1 MMDDQHQ
8 DLVSGLSGR
17 YAIERE
23 LGHGGM
29 ATVWLARDLRY
40 DRLVAL
46 KVLRAELAVS
56 LGAERFLREIML
68 AARLQ
73 HPHIVSVYDSGE
85 VETAVHP
92 GVPILWFTMPYIEG
106 ESLRERLRRK
116 GPLRREEALRVAREV
131 ARGLQY
137 AHEHGV
143 IHRDVKPE
151 NILLT
156 RDGSTLVADFGI
168 ARPTDDSSPSKL
180 TGTGIVVGTPAYMS
194 PEQATGLADL
204 DARTDVYALGC
215 VLYEMLAGEP
225 PFSGP
230 TAQAIVAKHLTQ
242 QPKFSGGAGAPIPEA
257 IRPTLARALAK
268 SRSDRQ
274 ATAAEFAEALD
285 DTEEVARDT
294 PRRRVALA
302 AGAVLVGGLTALLV
316 LRATES
322 DSAGRAPGAG
332 SSGGTVASGFARK
345 LAQLSFGEGLEEWPA
360 WSPDG
365 KLLAYVAEV
374 DGFRQLFVRP
384 MSGGSDRQLTQ
395 GRRDHIQ
402 PAWSPD
408 GARIAFVRGATATG
422 KLEPSEADGYYFE
435 GAELWTL
442 ELSSGREA
450 KLFDNGFNPSYSPDG
465 QRLAFDALLAGGQ
478 RVWVADTRGRNP
490 RQMTSDSSEAVV
502 HTQPRWSPDAS
513 KLLFRRIEKTKSDIA
528 VADTGT
534 RAIMLLT
541 DDYVFDTDPTWA
553 PDGRSIYF
561 SSYRG
566 GGLNLWRVPVGP
578 TGAPA
583 GPAEQLTT
591 GAGEDVQSTLAP
603 DGRRLAFAVRGIH
616 SDLWRLPVSPETG
629 RTTGMP
635 EAVLVTSRVESRGA
649 WSPDGRRTA
658 FNSDRTGEMNIWL
671 RDSSGDVRQITSG
684 PGGDYQPTWSPD
696 GSALVFFSARGGN
709 TDIWRIGLSDSSL
722 ARLTDDPALDTNPF
736 YSPDGKHIAFV
747 SDRSGRSEVWLMK
760 SDGSE
765 QRQLAEV
772 GCWGHFLLWTRD
784 GRAVVFRGAAD
795 RQSDV
800 FRVDVASG
808 DVSTLPPITSGG
820 HMSFSPSESLIMDVR
835 GHKVLWAHP
844 VNGQLPYLV
853 YQFADRDVR
862 IDYPVWSP
870 DGRWVLFDRAAPRGG
885 DLWVLEGF

>member
-1 MMDDQHQ
+1 MDDRHQ
-8 DLVSGLSGR
+8 DLVSGLRGR

-46 KVLRAELAVS
+46 KVLRPELAAS

-85 VETAVHP
+85 IETAARP
-92 GVPILWFTMPYIEG
+92 GAPILWFTMPYIEG
-106 ESLRERLRRK
+106 ESLRERLRRE
-116 GPLRREEALRVAREV
+116 GRLGLEEALAVAREV

-156 RDGSTLVADFGI
+156 RDRSTLVADFGI
-168 ARPTDDSSPSKL
+168 ARPTGGTSTSDL

-215 VLYEMLAGEP
+215 VLYEMLTGEP

-230 TAQAIVAKHLTQ
+230 TVQAIVMKHLTQ
-242 QPKFSGGAGAPIPEA
+242 QPALAGGTGAPIPEA
-257 IRPTLARALAK
+257 IRPVLARALAK
-268 SRSDRQ
+268 SPLDRQ
-274 ATAAEFAEALD
+274 ATAAEFGEALEAAD
-285 DTEEVARDT
+285 VARR
-294 PRRRVALA
+294 PAPKRRVLTA
-302 AGAVLVGGLTALLV
+302 ASAVLVGGMAAFLV

-322 DSAGRAPGAG
+322 DSAGGSPRAG

-365 KLLAYVAEV
+365 TSLAYVAEV
-374 DGFRQLFVRP
+374 DGYRQLFVRP
-384 MSGGSDRQLTQ
+384 MPGGGERQLTH

-442 ELSSGREA
+442 ELDSGDET
-450 KLFDNGFNPSYSPDG
+450 KLSDNAFNPSYSPDG

-478 RVWVADTRGRNP
+478 RVWVSDPRGRNP
-490 RQMTSDSSEAVV
+490 RQVTSDSSEAVV
-502 HTQPRWSPDAS
+502 HTQPRWSPDGS
-513 KLLFRRIEKTKSDIA
+513 KLVFRRIEKLKSDIA
-528 VADTGT
+528 VADDATQAVI
-534 RAIMLLT
+534 RIT
-541 DDYVFDTDPTWA
+541 DDYIFDLDPTWS

-561 SSYRG
+561 SSSRG

-583 GPAEQLTT
+583 GPADQLTT
-591 GAGEDVQSTLAP
+591 GAGEDVQSTLHP
-603 DGRRLAFAVRGIH
+603 DGRRLVFAVRGIH
-616 SDLWRLPVSPETG
+616 SDLWRLPVAPETG
-629 RTTGMP
+629 RTTGSP
-635 EAVLVTSRVESRGA
+635 EPVVGTTRVESRGA
-649 WSPDGRRTA
+649 WSPDGRWMA
-658 FNSDRTGEMNIWL
+658 FNSDRAGEMNIWL
-671 RDSSGDVRQITSG
+671 RDSAGGERRITSG
-684 PGGDYQPTWSPD
+684 PGGDYQPTPSPD
-696 GSALVFFSARGGN
+696 GSMLVFFSARGGN
-709 TDIWRIGLSDSSL
+709 TDIWRVNL
-722 ARLTDDPALDTNPF
+722 ADTALTRLTDHPALDTNPF
-736 YSPDGKHIAFV
+736 YSPDGKRIAFV
-747 SDRSGRSEVWLMK
+747 SDRSGRSEVWLMNA
-760 SDGSE
+760 DGSG
-765 QRQLAEV
+765 QRQVGSV
-772 GCWGHFLLWTRD
+772 GCWGHFLIWTKD
-784 GRAVVFRGAAD
+784 GRAVVFRGESD
-795 RQSDV
+795 RQVQIYQADI
-800 FRVDVASG
+800 ASG
-808 DVSTLPPITSGG
+808 ALTQLPPVMSGG
-820 HMSFSPSESLIMDVR
+820 HMSFSPSQSLIMDVIN
-835 GHKVLWAHP
+835 HKVLWAHP
-844 VNGQLPYLV
+844 IDGRPPYQV
-853 YQFADRDVR
+853 YQFADPDVR
-862 IDYPVWSP
+862 IDYPRWSP
-870 DGRWVLFDRAAPRGG
+870 DGRWIMFDRVAPRGG
-885 DLWVLEGF
+885 DLWALEGF

>member
-1 MMDDQHQ
+1 MDDRHQ

-46 KVLRAELAVS
+46 KVLRPELAVS

-73 HPHIVSVYDSGE
+73 HPHVVSVYDSGE
-85 VETAVHP
+85 IEAAARP

-106 ESLRERLRRK
+106 ESLRERLRRD
-116 GPLRREEALRVAREV
+116 GPLRREEAVRIAREV

-137 AHEHGV
+137 AHEQGV

-168 ARPTDDSSPSKL
+168 ARPTGDSSASTL

-204 DARTDVYALGC
+204 DARSDVYALGC
-215 VLYEMLAGEP
+215 VLYEMLTGEP

-230 TAQAIVAKHLTQ
+230 TAQAIVAKHLIQ
-242 QPKFSGGAGAPIPEA
+242 QPIFSGGSGAPIPETV
-257 IRPTLARALAK
+257 RPALARALAK
-268 SRSDRQ
+268 SRADRQ

-285 DTEEVARDT
+285 GTVA
-294 PRRRVALA
+294 A
-302 AGAVLVGGLTALLV
+302 AERSPKRSAAIAASAVLVGGLAAFLA

-322 DSAGRAPGAG
+322 DSAGRRPGAG

-345 LAQLSFGEGLEEWPA
+345 LTQVSFGEGLEEWPA

-365 KLLAYVAEV
+365 ALLAYVAEV
-374 DGFRQLFVRP
+374 DGYRQLFVRR
-384 MSGGSDRQLTQ
+384 MSGGNERQLTQ

-435 GAELWTL
+435 GAELWTTDL
-442 ELSSGREA
+442 GSGQET
-450 KLFDNGFNPSYSPDG
+450 KLFDNGFTPSYSPDG

-502 HTQPRWSPDAS
+502 HTQPRWSPDGS

-528 VADTGT
+528 VADATT
-534 RAIMLLT
+534 RAITLVT
-541 DDYVFDTDPTWA
+541 DDYVFDTDPVWA

-566 GGLNLWRVPVGP
+566 GGLNVWRVPVEP

-591 GAGEDVQSTLAP
+591 GAGEDVQATLDP

-616 SDLWRLPVSPETG
+616 SDLWRLPVSLETG

-635 EAVLVTSRVESRGA
+635 EAVLATTRVESRGA

-709 TDIWRIGLSDSSL
+709 TDIWRIGLGDGSPT
-722 ARLTDDPALDTNPF
+722 RLTDDPGLDTNPF

-747 SDRSGRSEVWLMK
+747 SDRSGRSEVWLMNA
-760 SDGSE
+760 DGSG
-765 QRQLAEV
+765 QRQLASV
-772 GCWGHFLLWTRD
+772 GCWGHFVIWTKD
-784 GRAVVFRGAAD
+784 GRGVVFRGESEREIQIYRMD
-795 RQSDV
+795 IE
-800 FRVDVASG
+800 SG
-808 DVSTLPPITSGG
+808 EMTRLPPVMSGA
-820 HMSFSPSESLIMDVR
+820 HMSFSPSQSLIMDVVS
-835 GHKVLWAHP
+835 HKVLWAHP
-844 VNGQLPYLV
+844 LDGRPPYQV
-853 YQFADRDVR
+853 YQFADPDVR
-862 IDYPVWSP
+862 IDYPTWSP
-870 DGRWVLFDRAAPRGG
+870 DGRWIMFDRVAPRGG
-885 DLWVLEGF
+885 DLWTLEGF

>member
-1 MMDDQHQ
+1 MQDQQ
-8 DLVSGLSGR
+8 EDLANGLRGR

-46 KVLRAELAVS
+46 KVLRPELAAS

-85 VETAVHP
+85 IETAARP

-106 ESLRERLRRK
+106 ETLRERLHREGRL
-116 GPLRREEALRVAREV
+116 GREEALAVARDV

-156 RDGSTLVADFGI
+156 RDRSTLVADFGI
-168 ARPTDDSSPSKL
+168 ARPTGPASDL

-194 PEQATGLADL
+194 PEQASGLGDL

-215 VLYEMLAGEP
+215 VLYEMLTGEP

-230 TAQAIVAKHLTQ
+230 TAQVIVMKHLTQ
-242 QPKFSGGAGAPIPEA
+242 RPALGGGTGAPIPEA
-257 IRPTLARALAK
+257 IRPVLAKALAK
-268 SRSDRQ
+268 SPSDRQ
-274 ATAAEFAEALD
+274 ATAAELAESLETAD
-285 DTEEVARDT
+285 GARR
-294 PRRRVALA
+294 PVPKRRVVTA
-302 AGAVLVGGLTALLV
+302 ASAVLVGGLAAFLV

-322 DSAGRAPGAG
+322 DSARSAPRAGP
-332 SSGGTVASGFARK
+332 SGGTMASGFARK
-345 LAQLSFGEGLEEWPA
+345 LTQLSFGAGVEEWPA

-365 KLLAYVAEV
+365 ALLAYVGEV
-374 DGFRQLFVRP
+374 DGYRQLFVRP
-384 MSGGSDRQLTQ
+384 AAGGGERQLTQ
-395 GRRDHIQ
+395 GRQDHIQ
-402 PAWSPD
+402 PAWSTD

-422 KLEPSEADGYYFE
+422 KLEPSEVDGYYFE
-435 GAELWTL
+435 GAELWTV
-442 ELSSGREA
+442 ELGSGQET
-450 KLFDNGFNPSYSPDG
+450 KLFDNGFNPSYSPDN

-478 RVWVADTRGRNP
+478 RVWIADTRGRNP
-490 RQMTSDSSEAVV
+490 RQLTSDSSEAVV
-502 HTQPRWSPDAS
+502 HTQPRWSPDGT

-528 VADTGT
+528 VANAATQ
-534 RAIMLLT
+534 AITMVT
-541 DDYVFDTDPTWA
+541 DDYVFDTDPAWS
-553 PDGRSIYF
+553 PDGGSIYF

-566 GGLNLWRVPVGP
+566 GGLNVWRVPVGP

-591 GAGEDVQSTLAP
+591 GAGEDVQSALDP
-603 DGRRLAFAVRGIH
+603 EGRRLVFAVRGIN

-629 RTTGMP
+629 RTAGTP
-635 EAVLVTSRVESRGA
+635 EPVLATTRVESRGA

-671 RDSSGDVRQITSG
+671 RDSSGRVRQITSG

-696 GSALVFFSARGGN
+696 GGALVFFSARGGN
-709 TDIWRIGLSDSSL
+709 TDIWRIGLGDSSL

-736 YSPDGKHIAFV
+736 HSPDGKHIAFV
-747 SDRSGRSEVWLMK
+747 SDRSGRSEVWLMNT
-760 SDGSE
+760 DGTG
-765 QRQLAEV
+765 QRQLASV
-772 GCWGHFLLWTRD
+772 GCYGHFLLWTEDSR
-784 GRAVVFRGAAD
+784 GVVFRGERD
-795 RQSDV
+795 RQMQI
-800 FRVDVASG
+800 FRVDIGSG
-808 DVSTLPPITSGG
+808 DLATLPPVLSGG
-820 HMSFSPSESLIMDVR
+820 HMSFSPSRSLIMDVR
-835 GHKVLWAHP
+835 SHKVLWVYP
-844 VNGQLPYLV
+844 VDGRPPYQV
-853 YQFADRDVR
+853 FQFADPDVR
-862 IDYPVWSP
+862 IDYPLWSP
-870 DGRWVLFDRAAPRGG
+870 DGRWILFDRASPRGG
-885 DLWVLEGF
+885 DLWALEGF

>member
-1 MMDDQHQ
+1 MDDRHQ
-8 DLVSGLSGR
+8 DLASGLHGR
-17 YAIERE
+17 YTLERE

-46 KVLRAELAVS
+46 KVLRPELAAS

-85 VETAVHP
+85 IETAAHP
-92 GVPILWFTMPYIEG
+92 GSPILWFTMPYIEG
-106 ESLRERLRRK
+106 ESLRERLRRE
-116 GPLRREEALRVAREV
+116 GRLEGEEALAVARAV

-156 RDGSTLVADFGI
+156 RDRSTLVADFGI
-168 ARPTDDSSPSKL
+168 ARPAGDSSASTL

-194 PEQATGLADL
+194 PEQASGQADL

-215 VLYEMLAGEP
+215 VLYEMLTGEP

-230 TAQAIVAKHLTQ
+230 TAQAIVMKHLTQ
-242 QPKFSGGAGAPIPEA
+242 QPALAGGPGATIPEA
-257 IRPTLARALAK
+257 IRPVLARALAK
-268 SRSDRQ
+268 SRTERQ
-274 ATAAEFAEALD
+274 ATAAEFAEALEAAD
-285 DTEEVARDT
+285 VARQR
-294 PRRRVALA
+294 PPKRRVVTA
-302 AGAVLVGGLTALLV
+302 ASAVLVGGLVAFLV
-316 LRATES
+316 LRVTES
-322 DSAGRAPGAG
+322 DSAGGSPRGG

-365 KLLAYVAEV
+365 AQLAYVAEV
-374 DGFRQLFVRP
+374 DGYRQLFVRP
-384 MSGGSDRQLTQ
+384 MPGGGERQLTQ

-442 ELSSGREA
+442 EPGSGEET

-465 QRLAFDALLAGGQ
+465 RRMAFDALLAGGQ
-478 RVWVADTRGRNP
+478 RVWVSDTRGRNP
-490 RQMTSDSSEAVV
+490 RQVSSDSSEAVV
-502 HTQPRWSPDAS
+502 HTQPRWSPDGS
-513 KLLFRRIEKTKSDIA
+513 KLVFRRIEKLKSDIA
-528 VADTGT
+528 VADAATQAVT
-534 RAIMLLT
+534 RIT
-541 DDYVFDTDPTWA
+541 DDYVFDLDPTWS

-561 SSYRG
+561 SSSRG

-591 GAGEDVQSTLAP
+591 GAGEDVQSTLHP
-603 DGRRLAFAVRGIH
+603 DGRRLVFAVRGIH

-629 RTTGMP
+629 RTTGAP
-635 EAVLVTSRVESRGA
+635 EPVLGTTRVESRGA
-649 WSPDGRRTA
+649 WSPDGRWMA

-671 RDSSGDVRQITSG
+671 RDSAGGERRITSG

-696 GSALVFFSARGGN
+696 GTMLVFFSARGGN
-709 TDIWRIGLSDSSL
+709 TDIWRVDL
-722 ARLTDDPALDTNPF
+722 ADTVLTRLTDDPALDTNPF
-736 YSPDGKHIAFV
+736 YSPDGKRIAFV
-747 SDRSGRSEVWLMK
+747 SDRSGRSEVWLMNA
-760 SDGSE
+760 DGSG
-765 QRQLAEV
+765 QRQVASV
-772 GCWGHFLLWTRD
+772 GCWGHFLLWTKD
-784 GRAVVFRGAAD
+784 GRAVVFRGESE
-795 RQSDV
+795 RQIEIY
-800 FRVDVASG
+800 RVDVESG
-808 DVSTLPPITSGG
+808 KLTRLPPVMSGA
-820 HMSFSPSESLIMDVR
+820 HMSFSPSQSLIMDVTS
-835 GHKVLWAHP
+835 HKVLWAHP
-844 VNGQLPYLV
+844 SDGRPPYQV
-853 YQFADRDVR
+853 YQFADPDVR
-862 IDYPVWSP
+862 IDYPRWSP
-870 DGRWVLFDRAAPRGG
+870 DGRWIMFDRVAPRGG
-885 DLWVLEGF
+885 DLWALEGF